1 MYAANTGNRV
11 IVSFLIDH
19 GADPNAKD
27 EQDNSV
33 LSAAKESKNE
43 EVIKLIEGL
52 QKN

>member
-1 MYAANTGNRV
+1 MRTANTGYKR
-11 IVSFLIDH
+11 IVVFLIDH

-27 EQDNSV
+27 EQGNSV

-43 EVIKLIEGL
+43 EVIKLIQSL